1 MRSGLEAVAGPA
13 QPIMMAMAD
22 RKGMRGSFH
31 TVAPLI
37 LASSSPRRQ
46 RFLQELGLDFT
57 VRPADVE
64 EQHRPGEEPETF
76 VLRLAADKA
85 RAVADRNPQACILA
99 ADTIVVL
106 EQAILGKPR
115 DAAHAEA
122 MLAGLSGRW
131 HEVWTGYCLC
141 RSRDGVSVQ
150 RAVRTRVL
158 FRPLTAALC
167 RAYVL
172 TGEPLDKA
180 GAYGLQGRGAFLV
193 ERIDGSH
200 SNVIGLPMAEVI
212 EDLLRLGIITPH
224 DGHQY

>member
-1 MRSGLEAVAGPA
+1 MRSGPEAARGPA
-13 QPIMMAMAD
+13 QPIKLAAAE
-22 RKGMRGSFH
+22 RQGMRGGFH
-31 TVAPLI
+31 TLSPLI
-37 LASSSPRRQ
+37 LASASPRRQ
-46 RFLQELGLDFT
+46 RFLQELGLEFA
-57 VRPADVE
+57 VQPAELE
-64 EQHRPGEEPETF
+64 ERHRPGESPEAF

-85 RAVADRNPQACILA
+85 GAVAGGNPQACVLA

-106 EQAILGKPR
+106 EGTILGKPR

-122 MLAGLSGRW
+122 MLAAMSGRW
-131 HEVWTGYCLC
+131 HEVWTGYCLA
-141 RSRDGVSVQ
+141 RGRDGLTVQ

-158 FRPLTAALC
+158 FRPLTADLC

-200 SNVIGLPMAEVI
+200 SNVIGLPMAEVV
-212 EDLLRLGIITPH
+212 EDLLRLGIITP
-224 DGHQY
+224 

>member
-1 MRSGLEAVAGPA
+1 
-13 QPIMMAMAD
+13 
-22 RKGMRGSFH
+22 MRGGFH

-37 LASSSPRRQ
+37 LASASPRRQ

-57 VRPADVE
+57 VKPADVE
-64 EQHRPGEEPETF
+64 EQHRPGEDPESF

-85 RAVADRNPQACILA
+85 RAVAGRNPQACILA

-106 EQAILGKPR
+106 DDAILGKPR
-115 DAAHAEA
+115 DAAHAET
-122 MLAGLSGRW
+122 MLAGMSGRW

-141 RSRDGVSVQ
+141 RARDGITVQ

>member
-64 EQHRPGEEPETF
+64 EQHRPGEEPEAF

-85 RAVADRNPQACILA
+85 RTVADRNPQACILA

-106 EQAILGKPR
+106 ENEILGKPR

-122 MLAGLSGRW
+122 MLADLSGIW

-158 FRPLTAALC
+158 FRPLTAVLC

-212 EDLLRLGIITPH
+212 EDLLRLGVITPH
-224 DGHQY
+224 I